1 MKNIKIGY
9 ELTSGY
15 FFNCRFICN
24 IYRENWKFQNTLD
37 HCSLC
42 YTEDLRDEFFCQ
54 IHQSTK
60 FQNII
65 ICKIFLSTS
74 FSFFIEI
81 ITF

>member
-15 FFNCRFICN
+15 FFNCSFICN

-42 YTEDLRDEFFCQ
+42 YTEDLRDELHYLLKCDYFNEKRKTCR
-54 IHQSTK
+54 
-60 FQNII
+60 
-65 ICKIFLSTS
+65 
-74 FSFFIEI
+74 
-81 ITF
+81 